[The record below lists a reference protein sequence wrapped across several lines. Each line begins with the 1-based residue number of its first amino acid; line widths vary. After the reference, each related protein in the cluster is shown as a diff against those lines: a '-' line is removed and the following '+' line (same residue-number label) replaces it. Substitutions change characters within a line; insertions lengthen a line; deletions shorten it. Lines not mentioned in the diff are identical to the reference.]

1 MKTVVRIENT
11 NCTYCLDDVR
21 KVLLASPRVR
31 TVEMGATTGCL
42 DVEHDYE
49 EVSAI
54 TGLLRD
60 SPLNWDVADNGEIV
74 MVAPTCESSGRCALH
89 ANRNSD
95 ASSPPSADT
104 N

>member
-11 NCTYCLDDVR
+11 NCTYCVDDVR
-21 KVLLASPRVR
+21 KALLAFPLVH
-31 TVEMGATTGCL
+31 TVEMSATTGCL

-54 TGLLRD
+54 IGLLRD
-60 SPLNWDVADNGEIV
+60 SPLNWDIADNGEIV
-74 MVAPTCESSGRCALH
+74 MVAATCESSGQCASH

-95 ASSPPSADT
+95 ASAPPIAGTS
-104 N
+104 